1 MEKIVEIKMNAD
13 EQALFAESAQHV
25 KDLVKVVKDLAA
37 KPNEAGQPSF
47 PKLV

>member
-1 MEKIVEIKMNAD
+1 MEKIVEVKLND
-13 EQALFAESAQHV
+13 AEAPLLKESVQHV